1 LIFEKL
7 LNVGYVVLINGNSV
21 KNMDKCPECGSSK
34 LVRNREGLVCGKC
47 GLVLEEE
54 AMFSGA
60 MII

>member
-7 LNVGYVVLINGNSV
+7 LNVEHIVLINGNSV

-34 LVRNREGLVCGKC
+34 LVRNHEGLVCGKC